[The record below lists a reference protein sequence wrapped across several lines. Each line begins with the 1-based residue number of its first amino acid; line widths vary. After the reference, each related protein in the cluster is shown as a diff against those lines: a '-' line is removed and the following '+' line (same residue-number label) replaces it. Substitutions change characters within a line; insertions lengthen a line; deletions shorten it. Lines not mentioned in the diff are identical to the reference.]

1 MMPCLSEK
9 LKKKEIMGGILLYFF
24 YFRTELGL
32 FGNIVAVKSIP
43 GIPAR
48 HDNIDMIL
56 IRENTEGE
64 YTNLEHEVKNFP

>member
-1 MMPCLSEK
+1 MV
-9 LKKKEIMGGILLYFF
+9 LLFN
-24 YFRTELGL
+24 FRTELGL

-64 YTNLEHEVKNFP
+64 YTNLEHEVKNIP